1 MKLPVILDDVS
12 IDSSVALVQICNSL
26 NFLGSGSIKFG
37 SDT

>member
-26 NFLGSGSIKFG
+26 TSGSGSIKFG